1 MNTKTNT
8 TLTTVMDLLS
18 KLTVDEQIQVHGSLV
33 NMIKHGQRA
42 NAAKAG
48 ASFRIGQIVKFDDKK
63 TRSTKFIQIEKFN
76 RAGTCVVG
84 YECDKDGSNKTK
96 MRWTVANSFCVAV

>member
-1 MNTKTNT
+1 MTTKTNEN
-8 TLTTVMDLLS
+8 LTTVMDLLS

-42 NAAKAG
+42 NATKAG
-48 ASFRIGQIVKFDDKK
+48 ASFRIGQIVKFDAK
-63 TRSTKFIQIEKFN
+63 TRGTKFMQIEKFN

-96 MRWTVANSFCVAV
+96 MRWTVANSFCVAI

>member
-1 MNTKTNT
+1 M
-8 TLTTVMDLLS
+8 TTVMDLLS
-18 KLTVDEQIQVHGSLV
+18 KLTVDEQIQIHGSLV

-48 ASFRIGQIVKFDDKK
+48 ASFKIGQIVKFDAK
-63 TRSTKFIQIEKFN
+63 TRGTKFMQIEKFN